1 MTIFN
6 KGWTFKIEV
15 IINWGQFGLQ
25 DANSPI
31 IEELIFLHDFINL
44 ILIFIISFVRYII
57 ISILL
62 NNYIFKR
69 DKQESSSGS
78 GSGTGTGSGS
88 GNSSGCDIDSGSS
101 SSGID
106 TLPDVFYRTLR
117 NGITYEFTRCKPKK
131 NSKNHRKILRKNN
144 IYIS

>member
-1 MTIFN
+1 M
-6 KGWTFKIEV
+6 G
-15 IINWGQFGLQ
+15 
-25 DANSPI
+25 I

-69 DKQESSSGS
+69 DKQES
-78 GSGTGTGSGS
+78 GSGTG
-88 GNSSGCDIDSGSS
+88 SGCDIDIDSGS

-106 TLPDVFYRTLR
+106 TLPDFYRTLR
-117 NGITYEFTRCKPKK
+117 SGITYEFTRCKPKK
-131 NSKNHRKILRKNN
+131 NSKKSQENTKKE
-144 IYIS
+144 